1 MHLTR
6 PHVIKVLCAIAG
18 PNPLQAISSSLV
30 DAMSGGKALMVTL
43 IFPAV
48 RNENLTMVQL
58 SVREDRQ
65 RVTFSD
71 FTYQSEDN

>member
-30 DAMSGGKALMVTL
+30 DSGSRVKALMVTL
-43 IFPAV
+43 VFPTV

-65 RVTFSD
+65 RITFSD